1 MTDWQQKIE
10 QAYKRMHASAE
21 APYQTALEH
30 SAYYSSETGCNIY
43 LKQEHMQKTGS
54 FKYRGA
60 LNKLSSLT
68 PQAIEKGVITASSGN
83 HGMASSLAASK
94 LSIPITIHVPEAV
107 SPAKL
112 AGIELYGATIHKV
125 AGSSLDAELSAKET
139 AEREHS
145 TFISPYNDPD
155 IVAGQGTIGLEII
168 EQLADVDAVIVSV
181 GGGGLISGIGSY
193 IKAVKPNT
201 DIIAC
206 WPENSPAM
214 YECMKAGE
222 IFDVPETDT
231 LSDGTA
237 GGVEP
242 GSITFELCQKVIDQ
256 NILVTEAEIQ
266 ETLKEF
272 AAKERQMIEGS
283 AAVAV
288 AAAKKVA
295 DNYKGK
301 NVAVV
306 LCGRNISLE
315 KFTELTK

>member
-21 APYQTALEH
+21 APYKTALER
-30 SAYYSSETGCNIY
+30 SAYYSQQTGCNIF
-43 LKQEHMQKTGS
+43 LKQEHLQKTGS

-68 PQAIEKGVITASSGN
+68 LKAIEKGVITASSGN

-94 LSIPITIHVPEAV
+94 LGIPITIHVPEAV

-112 AGIELYGATIHKV
+112 AGIELYGANIHKV
-125 AGSSLDAELSAKET
+125 VGSSLDAELSAKET
-139 AEREHS
+139 AEREQS

-155 IVAGQGTIGLEII
+155 IIAGQGTIGLEIV
-168 EQLADVDAVIVSV
+168 EQLADLDAVIVAV

-193 IKAVKPNT
+193 IKSVKPDT

-214 YECMKAGE
+214 HACMEAGE

-242 GSITFELCQKVIDQ
+242 GSITFELCQRVIDHSVL
-256 NILVTEAEIQ
+256 ITETEIQ

-272 AAKERQMIEGS
+272 AAKERQIIEGS
-283 AAVAV
+283 AAVAL
-288 AAAKKVA
+288 AASKKVA
-295 DNYKGK
+295 GSYKEK